1 MIYDL
6 YTRRFIMPKSISIS
20 QLNQLMSTKPQP
32 IIIDIREPYQFAGY
46 HLNTAVNIPYQTLV
60 MYPERYLNR
69 TTTYYLI
76 CEHGGESYRACMMLE
91 SSGYHVISIA
101 GGYSNMRYRY

>member
-1 MIYDL
+1 
-6 YTRRFIMPKSISIS
+6 MPKSISIS

-69 TTTYYLI
+69 TTTT
-76 CEHGGESYRACMMLE
+76 
-91 SSGYHVISIA
+91 
-101 GGYSNMRYRY
+101 

>member
-6 YTRRFIMPKSISIS
+6 YARRFIMPKSISIS

-46 HLNTAVNIPYQTLV
+46 HLCGAGSCPGVCLV
-60 MYPERYLNR
+60 LGAEG
-69 TTTYYLI
+69 
-76 CEHGGESYRACMMLE
+76 CGG
-91 SSGYHVISIA
+91 
-101 GGYSNMRYRY
+101 GGTGCRKEEWVK